1 MNESG
6 IFAGIRA
13 LLEAFVHPQDSK
25 VLEGTMTIIQGAL
38 GQSAVMVFCEY
49 AKERT
54 KTKGDP
60 AHNIRWVI
68 SDKISR
74 IDTTDTDKDWGCRHE
89 LPVEGICIS
98 EQVYVFDAE
107 VTADLVWSEMCK
119 TVR

>member
-13 LLEAFVHPQDSK
+13 LLEAFVNPQDSK

-38 GQSAVMVFCEY
+38 GQSAVIVFCEY

-54 KTKGDP
+54 KGAP
-60 AHNIRWVI
+60 NIRWVI

-74 IDTTDTDKDWGCRHE
+74 VDPTDKDWGCRHE
-89 LPVEGICIS
+89 LPVEGIS